1 MLSILMMHVLRGSS
15 LRNSATSLA
24 ICILAGA
31 VLAGCGDSTDPDS
44 AIAAVNELNIQRLAN
59 LYFAYQMKHEW
70 HGPPD
75 EQAFKLFLRGYN
87 PDKLTRIGIDPN
99 AIDEVFVSE
108 RDGEP
113 FKIRYGVL
121 GSAMGSSE
129 PVIFE
134 AKGVS
139 GRRNVG
145 FLNMVQ
151 READDAEYNDL
162 LAGRMPPAANPRDI
176 SRQR

>member
-1 MLSILMMHVLRGSS
+1 MLSIFKIHVPRASRLHT
-15 LRNSATSLA
+15 SATSLA
-24 ICILAGA
+24 ICILSGGF
-31 VLAGCGDSTDPDS
+31 LAGCGDSTDPDS
-44 AIAAVNELNIQRLAN
+44 AIAAVNEQNIQRLAN

-75 EQAFKLFLRGYN
+75 EQAFKQFLRGYN
-87 PDKLTRIGIDPN
+87 PAKLTRIGIDPN

-113 FKIRYGVL
+113 FTIRYGVL

-151 READDAEYNDL
+151 REVEDAEYNDL
-162 LAGRMPPAANPRDI
+162 WAGRMSPAANPRDI
-176 SRQR
+176 PRQR